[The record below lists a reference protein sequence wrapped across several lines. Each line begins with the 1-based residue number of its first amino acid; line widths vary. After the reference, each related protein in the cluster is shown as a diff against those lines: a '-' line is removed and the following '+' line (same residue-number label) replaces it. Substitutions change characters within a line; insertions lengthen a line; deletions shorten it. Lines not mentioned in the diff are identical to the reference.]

1 MVDVM
6 HYEVIDK
13 VSNPE
18 KHVNVYLF
26 QSDGGRWF
34 SAAAAPEE
42 IEFEVGDIL
51 KHYVGDE
58 WKLADGDTIKISPDI
73 RCASKEEAQIKFN
86 ELRQ

>member
-13 VSNPE
+13 VSNTE
-18 KHVNVYLF
+18 KHLNVYLF

-34 SAAAAPEE
+34 SAAASPED
-42 IEFEVGDIL
+42 IEFEIGDIL

-58 WKLADGDTIKISPDI
+58 WKLADGSTIKISPDI
-73 RCASKEEAQIKFN
+73 KCASKEEAQIKFN
-86 ELRQ
+86 ELRL